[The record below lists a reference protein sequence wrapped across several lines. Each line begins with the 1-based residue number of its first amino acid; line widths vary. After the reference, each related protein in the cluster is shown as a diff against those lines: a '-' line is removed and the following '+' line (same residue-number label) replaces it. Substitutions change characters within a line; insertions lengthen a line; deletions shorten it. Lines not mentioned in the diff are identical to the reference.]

1 MIVDDQQGFKICL
14 GSDGQGCGGVVEE
27 NMLKESMYMPFVL
40 DNAPTHELFS
50 PQYALGSQWVQG
62 HTLYKWLNIQIE
74 RDLVKY
80 NRNNTLTS
88 DLYKDKQRQEVY
100 SLLDEVAL
108 HVDVNRDVVNTVKV
122 LFQEYRSKMYRV
134 HKVEVA
140 LTALFYIVLCG

>member
-1 MIVDDQQGFKICL
+1 MIVDDQGFKICL
-14 GSDGQGCGGVVEE
+14 GSEGQGCGGVVEE

-40 DNAPTHELFS
+40 DDAPTHELFS

-62 HTLYKWLNIQIE
+62 HTLYKRLNTQIE

-80 NRNNTLTS
+80 NCDDTLTS

-100 SLLDEVAL
+100 SLLDEVTL

-122 LFQEYRSKMYRV
+122 LFYEYRSKMYRV
-134 HKVEVA
+134 HKLEVT
-140 LTALFYIVLCG
+140 LTALF